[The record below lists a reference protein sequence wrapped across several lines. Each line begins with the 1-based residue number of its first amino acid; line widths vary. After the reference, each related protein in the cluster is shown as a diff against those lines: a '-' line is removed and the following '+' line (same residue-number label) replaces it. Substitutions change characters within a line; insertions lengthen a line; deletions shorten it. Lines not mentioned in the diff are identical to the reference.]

1 MTIFVGIDPGA
12 SGSIAEFRFFV
23 DTVFVAIPMPKT
35 ESDIFHAL
43 RFARTIPS
51 ESFAVI
57 EAVHSFPGQG
67 VASSFKFGMSYGG
80 LRMALVAAKI
90 PFEAVTPQRWQKA
103 MGIVSKK
110 SETKTQHKN
119 RLKARC
125 QELFPELEVTLAT
138 CDAVLLAE
146 YARRLKNGELK

>member
-1 MTIFVGIDPGA
+1 MTLFVGIDPGA
-12 SGSIAEFRFFV
+12 SGGIGYV
-23 DTVFVAIPMPKT
+23 DTLRPTPFAVAMPKT
-35 ESDIFHAL
+35 ERDIVLAL
-43 RFARTIPS
+43 KF
-51 ESFAVI
+51 EQDSFAVI
-57 EAVHSFPGQG
+57 EAVHSMPGQG
-67 VASSFKFGMSYGG
+67 VASSFKFGGSYFG
-80 LRMALVAAKI
+80 LRMALIANGI

-110 SETKTQHKN
+110 GETKTQHKN

-125 QELFPELEVTLAT
+125 QELFPGLEVTLAT